1 MQDSARIAPGKSPGV
16 VDLSALSQRER
27 DVLALLC
34 KGYSRAGIAGE
45 LFRSPKTID
54 NHCTRIYSKLGVQSQ
69 AQLVSL
75 IYEQGLVKQ
84 LDMAWSAE
92 HTDDRIILEDRVFQ
106 AIGAIDRRLAGA
118 PSDRFFSELVLGLAE
133 VTGTEMAGVTES
145 DESGGELVVIVASDR
160 GESAD
165 QLSVPV
171 ETSACGRTYELGEC
185 ACERDARRVFPDFE
199 KFQVA
204 GIESYAGVRL
214 EAHAF
219 GRFGCLWVA
228 DRKPI
233 EDMAFVLD
241 VLRLLRRRVSSELA
255 LQIAIDRL
263 DELGSQRSEANNP
276 VDE

>member
-1 MQDSARIAPGKSPGV
+1 MHDTTRIAHGKSPGV

-34 KGYSRAGIAGE
+34 KGYSRAGIASE

-54 NHCTRIYSKLGVQSQ
+54 NHCTRIYSKLGVKSQ

-92 HTDDRIILEDRVFQ
+92 HTDDRITLEDRVFQ
-106 AIGAIDRRLAGA
+106 AIGTIDRRLAGA

-133 VTGTEMAGVTES
+133 VAGTEMAGVSEA
-145 DESGGELVVIVASDR
+145 DASGDHLVVIVSADR

-165 QLSVPV
+165 QIICPI
-171 ETSACGRTYELGEC
+171 ETSACGRTYKLGEC
-185 ACERDARRVFPDFE
+185 ACERDARREFPDFE

-204 GIESYAGVRL
+204 GVESYAGVRL

-233 EDMAFVLD
+233 EDMPFVLD
-241 VLRLLRRRVSSELA
+241 VLRLMRRRVSSELA

-263 DELGSQRSEANNP
+263 DELGSKRSEADNL